1 MPCQFAAIPRR
12 LANSRKVQEA
22 LNGRKWIA
30 DIHGALAVGVIA
42 DPLTLWDALQPVVL
56 QQGLGDKHIFRLAT
70 NCKYSAKAEYE
81 SLFIAHQLNSF

>member
-1 MPCQFAAIPRR
+1 
-12 LANSRKVQEA
+12 
-22 LNGRKWIA
+22 
-30 DIHGALAVGVIA
+30 VGVIA